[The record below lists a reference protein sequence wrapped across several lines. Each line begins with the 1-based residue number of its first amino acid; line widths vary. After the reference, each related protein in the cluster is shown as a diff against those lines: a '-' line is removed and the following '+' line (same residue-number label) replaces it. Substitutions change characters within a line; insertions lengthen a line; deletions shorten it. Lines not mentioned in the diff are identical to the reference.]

1 MVNLEEAER
10 VRAIF
15 ALFLERGSLP
25 PVVRELE
32 ARGWFNKRWRTR
44 SGREGGGQPFTR
56 VGLRR
61 LLSNVPYVGQVRYR
75 EESHDGEQP
84 PPAVPSGRVP
94 RVARLLALAHRLDG
108 LLRAA
113 VVRDYAELA
122 RLGHVTRA
130 RVGQVM
136 ARIAVGPGPPGA
148 DPVPASG
155 RAGPR
160 PGDPARPAADRC
172 DGGLASAATLV
183 GMLPA
188 WRPARGGRP
197 ARLVAPTPAAT
208 RL

>member
-136 ARIAVGPGPPGA
+136 ALLQLAPDLQEQILFPPRVERGR
-148 DPVPASG
+148 DPVILHDLLPI
-155 RAGPR
+155 
-160 PGDPARPAADRC
+160 
-172 DGGLASAATLV
+172 AAT
-183 GMLPA
+183 A
-188 WRPARGGRP
+188 DWRRQRRLWECFRRGGRRGAGDRP
-197 ARLVAPTPAAT
+197 G
-208 RL
+208 